1 MNTTSTVSSAN
12 AQYAA
17 LWPRSPRQTKV
28 KPLAKRLDT
37 LEGKTIG
44 WIWDYVFRGNEV
56 FEQLEVSL
64 AALYPGTRFIHWS
77 EFGNTHGSDERK
89 VVAALPAKLKVLG
102 VDAVVS
108 GMGC

>member
-1 MNTTSTVSSAN
+1 MNTTNTNSCAR
-12 AQYAA
+12 AQYEA
-17 LWPRSPRQTKV
+17 LWPRSPRQTRV

-56 FEQLEVSL
+56 FEQLEASL
-64 AALYPGTRFIHWS
+64 SALYPGMKFINWS

-89 VVAALPAKLKVLG
+89 VVAALPEKLKALG

>member
-1 MNTTSTVSSAN
+1 MTQQNNDGYYEA
-12 AQYAA
+12 Y
-17 LWPRSPRQTKV
+17 WPRGARQQKTRA
-28 KPLAKRLDT
+28 LAPRLDT

-56 FEQLEVSL
+56 FEQLEASL
-64 AALYPGTRFIHWS
+64 SAQYPGMKFIHWS
-77 EFGNTHGSDERK
+77 EFGNTHGSEERK
-89 VVAALPAKLKVLG
+89 VVAALPEKLKALG